1 MKSLIKKITNNSLMI
16 SLRNAL
22 NIKPV
27 HMDIDNLHHI
37 SISDAFAWRTDNN
50 FVTKFKYSDIFNLFY
65 NFKSFRNLYNII
77 CMITMKIQIFHFD
90 QNYMNN

>member
-27 HMDIDNLHHI
+27 HMDIDNLQHI

-50 FVTKFKYSDIFNLFY
+50 FVTKFKYSDIFNART
-65 NFKSFRNLYNII
+65 NGPSCRCLYFGIWV
-77 CMITMKIQIFHFD
+77 F
-90 QNYMNN
+90 